1 MNDTNGTSPNRNS
14 GSTWERPLVGPDAR
28 LANRTA
34 QDIELWWELIDRVI
48 EVARLNSW
56 TKTEVARRI
65 GMAEGTFSQWFSGK
79 YNGRLE
85 NQNLAVSQWLDALE
99 ETASLVATIP
109 TSPAF
114 LKTLASNDII
124 ETLAWAQ
131 TTSDLVAITFAAGFG
146 KTATCRH
153 YAATR
158 PHVYMAT
165 MSPHTKTV
173 HGMLNELAAELE
185 VQVFNPA
192 RLSRSVGKRLQGNG
206 GNPLLIVDEAQN
218 LCDDAINQLRHY
230 VDVNKIGVALVGNSE
245 IYSRFARKADGTGP
259 SYAQLKS
266 RYGKRL
272 RRDKPIIED
281 LHTFIEAWGV
291 NDPDMVKFLLG
302 IGLKGGALR
311 QIDKTMKLAS
321 MYALGDGKP
330 LSLDYLQAAWRNRD
344 VEDMG

>member
-1 MNDTNGTSPNRNS
+1 MNAIVGTSPNKNTS
-14 GSTWERPLVGPDAR
+14 STWDRPIIGPDAK
-28 LANRTA
+28 LNNRTE
-34 QDIELWWELIDRVI
+34 QDISLWWGLIDRVI
-48 EVARLNSW
+48 DVARLNSW

-85 NQNLAVSQWLDALE
+85 NQNLQVSQWLDALE

-114 LKTLASNDII
+114 IKTRSSNEIQ

-131 TTSDLVAITFAAGFG
+131 MTVDLVVITFGAGFG
-146 KTATCRH
+146 KTAACRQFRN
-153 YAATR
+153 TR
-158 PHVYMAT
+158 PHVFMVT

-192 RLSRSVGKRLQGNG
+192 RLSRAIGQRLQRSGN
-206 GNPLLIVDEAQN
+206 NPLLIVDEAQN

-230 VDVNKIGVALVGNSE
+230 VDNYGCGIALVGNSE
-245 IYSRFARKADGTGP
+245 IYGRYAKKADGIGP

-272 RRDKPIIED
+272 RRDNPIVED

-291 NDPDMVKFLLG
+291 NEPEMVKFLLG
-302 IGLKGGALR
+302 IGMKGGALR

-321 MYALGDGKP
+321 MYALGSEEQ
-330 LSLDYLQAAWRNRD
+330 LSIKHLKAAWQNRD
-344 VEDMG
+344 VEDMA